1 MTWSTESAPEPR
13 HRWTRA
19 EYDRLVALGVFE
31 DEHVELILGD
41 ILTMSPQSALH
52 ALTIQKLQ
60 LELTLALGRSVRVRV
75 QSPLGA
81 SDESEPEPDLA
92 IVPLQADSEADHPRS
107 ALLVI
112 EVAEASLRRDLGL
125 EAALYAASDVREY
138 WVVDLTSRALVVHR
152 DSDGTRWTQITTLRP
167 GATVTPVAFPDL
179 TLPLDAF
186 LPTA

>member
-1 MTWSTESAPEPR
+1 MDAEAAP
-13 HRWTRA
+13 A
-19 EYDRLVALGVFE
+19 D
-31 DEHVELILGD
+31 
-41 ILTMSPQSALH
+41 
-52 ALTIQKLQ
+52 
-60 LELTLALGRSVRVRV
+60 TLPS
-75 QSPLGA
+75 
-81 SDESEPEPDLA
+81 
-92 IVPLQADSEADHPRS
+92 S